1 MRKKIGLVFT
11 IVFTIIGFIILLGT
25 AGASDLNR
33 IGFDEMTKRCL
44 IGIMF
49 FVFGFLS
56 MKIGGLE
63 NGIY

>member
-1 MRKKIGLVFT
+1 MKKKIGLVFM
-11 IVFTIIGFIILLGT
+11 IVFVVIGFVILLGT

-33 IGFDEMTKRCL
+33 ISFDEMTKRCL

-56 MKIGGLE
+56 MKIGGLDS
-63 NGIY
+63 GIY